1 MSQIRQAD
9 EPLSVGG
16 ELYPSK
22 VSILT
27 VCCPSQQ
34 ARVTET
40 CCSEYTMMSTPAWN
54 NLQVGFPSTLQ
65 PNTNKHNTHQQ
76 QEVSHF
82 VICLCCPLCC
92 SWVRHAWVDMTAGWV
107 PPSLSTFS
115 AAPTAAEP
123 VQVPAPAALQAAA
136 AVQPSAL
143 QVSGQAVVSGPD
155 HAEIVGPEPA
165 SRRSL
170 VGLQSYGSDFES
182 DTTSSGGSAPVAN
195 GQSLGPFF

>member
-1 MSQIRQAD
+1 
-9 EPLSVGG
+9 
-16 ELYPSK
+16 
-22 VSILT
+22 
-27 VCCPSQQ
+27 
-34 ARVTET
+34 
-40 CCSEYTMMSTPAWN
+40 
-54 NLQVGFPSTLQ
+54 
-65 PNTNKHNTHQQ
+65 
-76 QEVSHF
+76 
-82 VICLCCPLCC
+82 
-92 SWVRHAWVDMTAGWV
+92 MTAGWV